1 MPCGEWIVRSLAIWR
16 CRYHRYERPSTS
28 ATSSRQT
35 TAFARIL
42 KILMNMAPPHDYVV
56 QRGIVPDYL
65 TLNLAVSA
73 SPSWVVGEHP

>member
-1 MPCGEWIVRSLAIWR
+1 
-16 CRYHRYERPSTS
+16 
-28 ATSSRQT
+28 
-35 TAFARIL
+35 
-42 KILMNMAPPHDYVV
+42 MAPPHDYVV